1 MLQTYDPL
9 LLVFAGTGIV
19 LVVHL
24 LKIRRT
30 VLNKRRLISD
40 VTSLGTQPRDLLD
53 RAWTGEDYLALD
65 GKLCE
70 WARQIREIARRH
82 ATAPWLHEFDGAG
95 PSSSQPLSV
104 AIAIVDD
111 TLSVLM
117 SVVPAEERPAQSV
130 LLSLRGAINELTKTL
145 PKAGIAAGL
154 TVPSRPLLPERLESR
169 LPVSRGG
176 TDRTLCRPPAP
187 APCLGQLRQ
196 CEMVRRP
203 ARSRHRIWEW
213 RKVRVFRSHRQD
225 LDPARWNAGV
235 GWLITSRSAIVPK
248 AKSERSKGA
257 LSPADSP
264 ITVAPASEHTD
275 K

>member
-40 VTSLGTQPRDLLD
+40 VTSLGTQPRDPLD

-154 TVPSRPLLPERLESR
+154 TVPSRPLLPERLESVFLSHAAELTGLYVARRR
-169 LPVSRGG
+169 LLHAWVSY
-176 TDRTLCRPPAP
+176 DNAKWYDDQP
-187 APCLGQLRQ
+187 
-196 CEMVRRP
+196 
-203 ARSRHRIWEW
+203 
-213 RKVRVFRSHRQD
+213 VRVIGYG
-225 LDPARWNAGV
+225 NGE
-235 GWLITSRSAIVPK
+235 RSA
-248 AKSERSKGA
+248 SSA
-257 LSPADSP
+257 LIARTSTQQDGTPGSAG
-264 ITVAPASEHTD
+264 
-275 K
+275 